1 MNASNV
7 AFLNETARFEVRED
21 RSDYDAEP
29 DDRREHLYKAH
40 ELVGDAWNLA
50 RLVLASL
57 EDEGDARAMQIH
69 TALTVIENKLEEAFG
84 RIDRYEMQ
92 QATRLIGPTGAETD

>member
-1 MNASNV
+1 MNASHV

-21 RSDYDAEP
+21 RGVYDAEP
-29 DDRREHLYKAH
+29 DDRREHLYKAQ

-69 TALTVIENKLEEAFG
+69 TALAVIENKLGEAFA
-84 RIDRYEMQ
+84 RINRHEMR
-92 QATRLIGPTGAETD
+92 QATRRLGPAEEDDG